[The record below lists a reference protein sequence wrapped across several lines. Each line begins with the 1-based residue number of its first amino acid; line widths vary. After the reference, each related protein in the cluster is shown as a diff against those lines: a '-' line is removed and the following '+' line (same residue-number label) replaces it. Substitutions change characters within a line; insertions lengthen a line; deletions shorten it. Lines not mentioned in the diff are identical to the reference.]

1 LKHAQELKIEIQRI
15 EDFDYAYRYGY

>member
-1 LKHAQELKIEIQRI
+1 LKHAHELKIEIQRI